1 MPEWTSSR
9 ILDYLPSIY
18 DKKLGDEI
26 EKFLLHNPLPAA
38 EKITKQKLERL
49 QANIN
54 FANIIKA
61 I

>member
-18 DKKLGDEI
+18 DKKLSDDI
-26 EKFLLHNPLPAA
+26 EKFLLHNPLPSA